1 MKKIFLINSLTLLS
15 LVCLTQEALRIQSGG
30 AVTIQSG
37 ADLVLQGGITFDN
50 GSSLSNNGTIFV
62 KNNTIANISNWTDN
76 SILGALTGTG
86 IVIFNS
92 THSQQFTGP
101 TVFYTVYVN
110 TNDLTINNDLNISNL
125 LRLIKGKINTSNYVW
140 L

>member
-50 GSSLSNNGTIFV
+50 GSSLSNNGTIFR
-62 KNNTIANISNWTDN
+62 KKQY
-76 SILGALTGTG
+76 
-86 IVIFNS
+86 
-92 THSQQFTGP
+92 HCQHQQL
-101 TVFYTVYVN
+101 
-110 TNDLTINNDLNISNL
+110 D
-125 LRLIKGKINTSNYVW
+125 R
-140 L
+140 